1 MLSTKWFL
9 RKYREKTGLKA
20 SIPSKRIEMWIN
32 IIDFLVMPNIKT
44 ITKIVL
50 DRNLGQLGTKIK
62 QLTVS
67 FNILYEIKVEVMQS
81 NVSKGIQIADFV
93 AGGARYLKMNSLC
106 TIFLKSLVVS
116 TSSCFPTL

>member
-1 MLSTKWFL
+1 
-9 RKYREKTGLKA
+9 
-20 SIPSKRIEMWIN
+20 MWIN